1 MILHTIYTGCSRPA
15 LYLGV
20 PIVVLVLSALG
31 ALLAAGSAGMFIS
44 GWAVLPVVL
53 SFIVFYAWAR
63 TITRMDEWRLSQVAL
78 KLKVRGLRGFRRTAS
93 SVTYVAYKFEKRRP

>member
-53 SFIVFYAWAR
+53 SFVIFYAWAR
-63 TITRMDEWRLSQVAL
+63 MITRMDEWRLSQVAL
-78 KLKVRGLRGFRRTAS
+78 KIKVRGLRGLSRSAGTL
-93 SVTYVAYKFEKRRP
+93 TYVAYKFVKQRR